1 MNDIKTLRAEYLKMR
16 AACIAKNAVIEDLEK
31 TVQEL
36 EDKTQE
42 YRNKL
47 YSGKDL
53 DSYQLWKKTAGEQ
66 LSSYLEAMAAA
77 YTIKTDIPPDKVV
90 LKVSVGKDEKSTY
103 YSLCSKD
110 EIDLPETVELSY
122 GG

>member
-53 DSYQLWKKTAGEQ
+53 RSE
-66 LSSYLEAMAAA
+66 ERR
-77 YTIKTDIPPDKVV
+77 
-90 LKVSVGKDEKSTY
+90 VGKECR
-103 YSLCSKD
+103 L
-110 EIDLPETVELSY
+110 
-122 GG
+122 